1 MLTLLILILMLGVL
15 IFVHEFGHFIVAKKC
30 GVHVDEFALG
40 MGPKIFSFK
49 RKNKND
55 PTLYSLRLLP
65 IGGFCAMAGEVYE
78 EREKKLKK
86 EEYMCNKKPYQK
98 ILILV
103 AGVTMNFI
111 LALTLF
117 FLQGLIW
124 GSSQQL
130 SYIGYVTPNSA
141 IDEAGI
147 KQGDKVVS
155 INGVK
160 TDTWDKIQVALQLKN
175 KNKSYDFVIKKEDGT
190 TKKYEI
196 TPKVEKQE
204 DGTERL
210 VFGLGAGDKLNKG
223 LWNSIK
229 YSFVKFYS
237 VISSMMLIIGKLFTG
252 ALGLNS
258 LAGPVGMYTVVGQ
271 TAKLGI
277 QNLLFL
283 TAYLSVNLGFVNII
297 PFPAFDGGRVLF
309 VIIEKIKGS
318 PVKPEVENWF
328 HNIGFILLMILM
340 LVITYQ
346 DIMRLFT
353 K

>member
-1 MLTLLILILMLGVL
+1 MTTLIILILMLGLL

-40 MGPKIFSFK
+40 MGPKIFKFK
-49 RKNKND
+49 RKND

-65 IGGFCAMAGEVYE
+65 IGGFCAMAGEVIE

-86 EEYMCNKKPYQK
+86 DQYMCNKKPYQRFF
-98 ILILV
+98 ILV

-111 LALTLF
+111 LALVLF
-117 FLQGLIW
+117 FLQGMIW
-124 GSSQQL
+124 GSSEQL
-130 SYIGYVTPNSA
+130 SYIGLVTPGSA
-141 IDEAGI
+141 IEESGI
-147 KQGDKVVS
+147 EVGDKVIS

-160 TDTWDKIQVALQLKN
+160 TNTWDKIQVALSLKN
-175 KNKSYDFVIKKEDGT
+175 KNESYEFVIKKEDGSI
-190 TKKYEI
+190 KKYDV
-196 TPKVEKQE
+196 TPKTEKLE
-204 DGTERL
+204 DGTERK
-210 VFGLGAGDKLNKG
+210 VFGLGAGDTLNKG
-223 LWNSIK
+223 LWESIK
-229 YSFVKFYS
+229 YAFIKFYS
-237 VISSMMLIIGKLFTG
+237 VITSMALIIGKLITG

-277 QNLLFL
+277 QNLIFL

-297 PFPAFDGGRVLF
+297 PFPAFDGGRILF
-309 VIIEKIKGS
+309 ILIEKIKGS

-328 HNIGFILLMILM
+328 HNIGFILLMLLM